1 MRHAVGWAFILG
13 AWLLVGCAPSVSVTV
28 SNRGNAR
35 LDSLRIVGEAGTK
48 QLRDMAP
55 GESLRVSV
63 PVTSEDVLQL
73 RGRLGGRPLPRGF
86 GGYVEPGY
94 RMRIQVSPDGSQ
106 TITAQLPG
114 TY

>member
-1 MRHAVGWAFILG
+1 MRHPVRWVLLLG

-48 QLRDMAP
+48 WIRDMAP

-73 RGRLGGRPLPRGF
+73 RGRIGGRALPRGF

-106 TITAQLPG
+106 SITVRLPG
-114 TY
+114 AH

>member
-1 MRHAVGWAFILG
+1 MSGWRLAVLTSG
-13 AWLLVGCAPSVSVTV
+13 AWLLVSCAPSVSVTV
-28 SNRGNAR
+28 VNRGNAR
-35 LDSLRIVGEAGTK
+35 LDSLHVVGEAGARR
-48 QLRDMAP
+48 LPDMAP

-63 PVTSEDVLQL
+63 PVTGEDMLQL
-73 RGRLGGRPLPRGF
+73 RGRLAGRRLPRGF

-106 TITAQLPG
+106 RITVQLLG